1 MTTVGIIDSIV
12 PSVLRVQSFGD
23 PSSGSMVTE
32 LPTSRMDDDDDVE
45 EEAHNDGMVVVS
57 WELARMAV
65 VAVFSF
71 GAATLRL
78 ISDSF
83 KY

>member
-1 MTTVGIIDSIV
+1 MV

-23 PSSGSMVTE
+23 PSSGSMVTV
-32 LPTSRMDDDDDVE
+32 LPTSRMDDDDDDVE
-45 EEAHNDGMVVVS
+45 EEAHEDGMVVVN
-57 WELARMAV
+57 WELARTV
-65 VAVFSF
+65 EAVFSF

-78 ISDSF
+78 ISCSF